1 MLRRKITDKLLQ
13 LTGKFPVITI
23 TGPRQSG
30 KTTLVKSLFGSY
42 SYVSLENPER
52 RLLAKSD
59 PQGFL
64 NQFEGQHLIIDEIQ
78 YVPEL
83 LSYIQ
88 EIVDNSGIPGQ
99 FIVTGSQS
107 LMMLDHVTQSL
118 AGRTTILKLLPFS
131 LSELTGSQYYN
142 ADFGYQYWIYNGMY
156 PGIYDRGI
164 DPKDFFPAYFETYI
178 QRDVRQIQNIRD
190 LDLFTN
196 FVRLLA
202 GRTGQII
209 DFTSLSNDTGVSVN
223 TIKGWLTVLQASH
236 LIFQLQPYYK
246 NLNKRIIKSPKIYFT
261 DPGLV
266 SFLLNISSP
275 DQVTNHY
282 LKGGLFENLIIVEIL
297 KDRFNH
303 GMTPNLYYYRDNNKN
318 EIDLIIEGA
327 EKLDIIEIKSGQTF
341 SHSFVK
347 SLVFWKKNFKEIK
360 SEKYLIYGG
369 TISQRLQD
377 VNILSWRDINSL
389 LV

>member
-1 MLRRKITDKLLQ
+1 MIRRKITDKFLQ
-13 LTGKFPVITI
+13 LSGKFPVITI

-30 KTTLVKSLFGSY
+30 KTTLVKSLFDSY

-52 RLLAKSD
+52 RLMAKTD

-64 NQFEGQHLIIDEIQ
+64 NQFEEKLVIDEIQ

-88 EIVDNSGIPGQ
+88 EIVDNSGIAGQ
-99 FIVTGSQS
+99 FILTGSQS
-107 LMMLDHVTQSL
+107 LMMLDNVSQSL
-118 AGRTTILKLLPFS
+118 AGRTAILKLLPFS
-131 LSELTGSQYYN
+131 LSELYDSKYFSN
-142 ADFGYQYWIYNGMY
+142 DFGYQYWIYNGLY
-156 PGIYDRGI
+156 PGIFDKNI
-164 DPKDFFPAYFETYI
+164 DPKDFYPAYFETYI

-202 GRTGQII
+202 GRTGQIL

-223 TIKGWLTVLQASH
+223 TIKGWLAVLQASH
-236 LIFQLQPYYK
+236 IIFQLQPYYK
-246 NLNKRIIKSPKIYFT
+246 NLNKRMIKSPKIYFT

-266 SFLLNISSP
+266 SFLLNINSP
-275 DQVTNHY
+275 DQINNHY
-282 LKGGLFENLIIVEIL
+282 LKGGLFENLIIAEIL
-297 KDRFNH
+297 KDRYNL

-318 EIDLIIEGA
+318 EIDLIIESA

-341 SHSFVK
+341 SQNMLK
-347 SLVFWKKNFKEIK
+347 SLIFWDRNFKEIK
-360 SEKYLIYGG
+360 SERYLIYGG
-369 TISQRLQD
+369 TISQMFQD
-377 VNILSWRDINSL
+377 VNILSWRDITSL
-389 LV
+389 LS